1 MIQITLSEV
10 RDFAALGVRWRALE
24 DRSAPSFFQSWTWT
38 GCLAEQRFPNPI
50 LVEALDAGET
60 VGLALFN
67 RRPGFV
73 RDVLFLGETGALPWD
88 RLTIEHNGPLVTQG
102 HSVEVTAAILRA
114 AARRYDLVLSG
125 MAGTGSGRV
134 VKSQPAPFAVPGTAY
149 FDRRGA
155 NTRQQIRRSDRDFAA
170 FGPLAIARAE
180 TEATAH
186 VWLDAMA
193 GLHQATWI
201 ARGRPGSFAD
211 PCFGRFHHELIRRG
225 MPRDEIDLLRV
236 TAGDRVVGILYNFRF
251 RGRVSSYQSGFAYD
265 GGDPR
270 LKPGLTCHRMAIE
283 AYGQD
288 GISVYDFLAGDERY
302 KRSLADGVETLH
314 WAVAGPWW
322 SPRMAIHAARG
333 WAGRLRDA
341 WVCRS

>member
-88 RLTIEHNGPLVTQG
+88 RLTIEHNGPLVAQG

-125 MAGTGSGRV
+125 MAGTGSGRGPQ
-134 VKSQPAPFAVPGTAY
+134 QP
-149 FDRRGA
+149 R
-155 NTRQQIRRSDRDFAA
+155 RRSS
-170 FGPLAIARAE
+170 E
-180 TEATAH
+180 
-186 VWLDAMA
+186 
-193 GLHQATWI
+193 
-201 ARGRPGSFAD
+201 
-211 PCFGRFHHELIRRG
+211 
-225 MPRDEIDLLRV
+225 
-236 TAGDRVVGILYNFRF
+236 
-251 RGRVSSYQSGFAYD
+251 
-265 GGDPR
+265 
-270 LKPGLTCHRMAIE
+270 
-283 AYGQD
+283 
-288 GISVYDFLAGDERY
+288 
-302 KRSLADGVETLH
+302 
-314 WAVAGPWW
+314 
-322 SPRMAIHAARG
+322 
-333 WAGRLRDA
+333 
-341 WVCRS
+341 